1 MSYMEGAIGIIGGG
15 QLGKMLIQEGKKLG
29 LKFNILDPSVNCPAA
44 SIADKHIVGSFYDGR
59 KLQEL
64 AEVSE
69 IITYEFEHIDAD
81 LLVTL
86 MASGHKIYPSPL
98 TLKLIQDKYLQKLF
112 LKENNIPT
120 PDFTAIN
127 SLEELYKAGMSFGYP
142 MLLKLRKGGYDG
154 KGNYIVGSEGEVEEA
169 YVALGGG
176 QKPLMAE
183 AFVNYRMEISAIVAR
198 GTNRQQEVYP
208 LSENQHNNNILR
220 TTIVP
225 ARLTDEAAV
234 KGREIALKTLA
245 FLEGIGVFCIEMFVD
260 AEDNVFVNE
269 IAPRTHNSG
278 HYSIEGCYTSQFA
291 QHLRCILGLPLGSS
305 QLIHPSV
312 MINLLGEEKNEG
324 RARLVGVEEAL
335 AIKGLYLHFYGK
347 AETKPFR
354 KMGHITI
361 VDNCLQEALR
371 KTAYITDK
379 VKVLGEKGGETHE

>member
-29 LKFNILDPSVNCPAA
+29 LKFNILDPTLNCPAA
-44 SIADKHIVGSFYDGR
+44 SIADKHIVGSFYDSS
-59 KLQEL
+59 KLLEL
-64 AEVSE
+64 AEASE

-81 LLVTL
+81 LLVSL
-86 MASGHKIYPSPL
+86 MEKGHRIYPSPL
-98 TLKLIQDKYLQKLF
+98 TLKLIQDKYLQKMF

-120 PDFTAIN
+120 PKFTAIN
-127 SLEELYKAGMSFGYP
+127 SIEELYKAGMSFGYP

-154 KGNYIVGSEGEVEEA
+154 KGNYLISREEQVPEA

-176 QKPLMAE
+176 KKPLMAE
-183 AFVNYRMEISAIVAR
+183 AFVDYSMEISAIVAR
-198 GTNRQQEVYP
+198 GANSQLEVYP
-208 LSENQHNNNILR
+208 LSENQHENNILR

-234 KGREIALKTLA
+234 KGREIALRTLEL
-245 FLEGIGVFCIEMFVD
+245 LEGIGVFCIEMFVD
-260 AEDNVFVNE
+260 AENNVYVNE

-278 HYSIEGCYTSQFA
+278 HYTIEGCYTSQFA
-291 QHLRCILGLPLGSS
+291 QHLRCILGLPLGSC

-324 RARLVGVEEAL
+324 KARLVGAVEAL
-335 AIKGLYLHFYGK
+335 AMPKLYLHLYGK
-347 AETKPFR
+347 EETKPLR

-361 VDNCLQEALR
+361 VDESLEEALC
-371 KTAYITDK
+371 KAVSIAGK
-379 VKVLGEKGGETHE
+379 VKVIAEKGEEQHE